1 MTAPTLSVP
10 ETLAGKELLITGVT
24 GFLGKVMVVHLLL
37 DVPSVRRIHVLIRGQ
52 KGKSALDRFT
62 RIASTSPAFRP
73 LRERFGDDLGAF
85 LGARIEVHEGDVS
98 DPLFGL
104 SNKTIA
110 MLSPRLDAI
119 VHVAGLTDFT
129 ADPRIALEV
138 NVEGALHAA
147 DLASRCER
155 AVLIHT
161 STCYVAGTKNGHIPE
176 EVSPF
181 TPRGRAFD
189 AEAEFAHLQ
198 ALACH
203 EADND
208 THAAQREARDV
219 RIGAATARAELL
231 GFTNIYTYT
240 KAIAESLLVTRSR
253 MNGRRR
259 PVSLTIVRPA
269 IIECALALPVPGWN
283 EGINTSGPLMWLCK
297 SYFRHFPCKADLP
310 FDVVPVDVVTS
321 AMIVITAAAIEHRSA
336 PVYHIGSSASNPLTI
351 DRALELTN
359 LAIRRDFLDSE
370 KKTERHLQRFFD
382 SVPVSYED
390 EHAFSPPRL
399 KRLAR
404 SLRGMLE
411 GLDVQSMLP
420 KPLKKS
426 VGRPLSHG
434 KENAEL
440 MLQGA
445 DRQLGRVQKLFDLYK
460 PFINDNAWV
469 FENRNIHELDAMLD
483 ADSHERF
490 GWRGDSIEWRSYWLD
505 QMYPGINKWCLPLLE
520 GREVPEDPPVRLELL
535 PPLEVVEGVIAIE
548 ALDLHHDHA
557 DHDHAD
563 DANHVH
569 VHVHA
574 APADT
579 DHPQVDVAATIAAVT
594 LAEATTPEQAV
605 PAPLEGSPLP

>member
-1 MTAPTLSVP
+1 MTTPRISVAD
-10 ETLAGKELLITGVT
+10 TLAGKELLVTGVT
-24 GFLGKVMVVHLLL
+24 GFLGKVLVVHLLL
-37 DVPSVRRIHVLIRGQ
+37 EVPQLRRIHVLIRGQ

-62 RIASTSPAFRP
+62 RIAASSPAFRP

-85 LGARIEVHEGDVS
+85 LGARIEVHEGDVA

-104 SNKTIA
+104 SDKTIKV
-110 MLSPRLDAI
+110 LSPRLDAI
-119 VHVAGLTDFT
+119 VHVAGLTDFA
-129 ADPRIALEV
+129 ADPRQALEV

-208 THAAQREARDV
+208 SHAAIREARDV
-219 RIGAATARAELL
+219 RVGAASARAELL
-231 GFTNIYTYT
+231 GFTNIYTYS
-240 KAIAESLLVTRSR
+240 KALAESLLVSRSR
-253 MNGRRR
+253 MNGKRR
-259 PVSLTIVRPA
+259 PVPLTIVRPA
-269 IIECALALPVPGWN
+269 IIECALSLPVPGWN

-297 SYFRHFPCKADLP
+297 SYFRHFPCSPELP
-310 FDVVPVDVVTS
+310 FDVVPVDVVTAS
-321 AMIVITAAAIEHRSA
+321 MISITAAAILGRAA
-336 PVYHIGSSASNPLTI
+336 PVYHVGTSTSNPLTV

-390 EHAFSPPRL
+390 EHAFSPPKL

-404 SLRGMLE
+404 SLRGFLE
-411 GLDVQSMLP
+411 GLDVPALLP
-420 KPLKKS
+420 KPLKKPI
-426 VGRPLSHG
+426 GRPLSRG
-434 KENAEL
+434 KENTEL
-440 MLQGA
+440 MLEGA

-460 PFINDNAWV
+460 PFINDNAWH
-469 FENRNIHELDAMLD
+469 FDNTKIHVLDGMLD
-483 ADSHERF
+483 DDSRERF
-490 GWRGDSIEWRSYWLD
+490 GWKGDTIDWRRYWLE

-535 PPLEVVEGVIAIE
+535 PPLPEADAVIVDLPVEAHSHE
-548 ALDLHHDHA
+548 HDHA
-557 DHDHAD
+557 RDHEPSPEHTPPEPPSTASEPPPDPAI
-563 DANHVH
+563 
-569 VHVHA
+569 A
-574 APADT
+574 AST
-579 DHPQVDVAATIAAVT
+579 EGHPQ
-594 LAEATTPEQAV
+594 P
-605 PAPLEGSPLP
+605 

>member
-1 MTAPTLSVP
+1 MTAPQIAVG
-10 ETLAGKELLITGVT
+10 ETLAGKELLVTGVT
-24 GFLGKVMVVHLLL
+24 GFLGKVLVVHLLL
-37 DVPSVRRIHVLIRGQ
+37 EVPQLRRIHVLIRGQ

-85 LGARIEVHEGDVS
+85 LGARIEVHEGDVA

-104 SNKTIA
+104 SDKTIK

-119 VHVAGLTDFT
+119 VHVAGLTDFA
-129 ADPRIALEV
+129 ADPRQALEV

-147 DLASRCER
+147 DLAARCER

-189 AEAEFAHLQ
+189 AEAELAHLQ

-208 THAAQREARDV
+208 SHAAMREARDV
-219 RIGAATARAELL
+219 RVGAASARAELL
-231 GFTNIYTYT
+231 GFTNIYTYS
-240 KAIAESLLVTRSR
+240 KALAESLLVSRSR
-253 MNGRRR
+253 MNGKRR
-259 PVSLTIVRPA
+259 PVPLTIVRPA
-269 IIECALALPVPGWN
+269 IIECALSLPVPGWN

-297 SYFRHFPCKADLP
+297 SYFRHFPCSPDLP
-310 FDVVPVDVVTS
+310 FDVVPVDVVTAS
-321 AMIVITAAAIEHRSA
+321 MIAITAAAILGRSA
-336 PVYHIGSSASNPLTI
+336 PVYHVGTSTSNPLTI

-359 LAIRRDFLDSE
+359 LAIRRDFLDSD

-390 EHAFSPPRL
+390 EHAFSPPKL

-404 SLRGMLE
+404 SLRGFLE
-411 GLDVQSMLP
+411 GLDVPALLP
-420 KPLKKS
+420 KPLKKP

-440 MLQGA
+440 LLEGA

-460 PFINDNAWV
+460 PFINDNAWH
-469 FENRNIHELDAMLD
+469 FDNTKIHALDAMLD
-483 ADSHERF
+483 EDSRARF
-490 GWRGDSIEWRSYWLD
+490 GWKGDTIDWRRYWLD

-535 PPLEVVEGVIAIE
+535 PPLPEADAVIVDLVDAVVPPEQAH
-548 ALDLHHDHA
+548 LHVHEHPHPHDH
-557 DHDHAD
+557 
-563 DANHVH
+563 VL
-569 VHVHA
+569 
-574 APADT
+574 APA
-579 DHPQVDVAATIAAVT
+579 P
-594 LAEATTPEQAV
+594 EPETTPEPTAALAAEPTPEPTPEPEPV
-605 PAPLEGSPLP
+605 TVATPEGHPHP